1 MTDHPSPAA
10 RLAAALPREHVLV
23 ALTRAQDD
31 LAGLFE
37 AVESSADADQA
48 RQRLCVLFDIDEAQ
62 ATAVLDMQV
71 RRMSATERARVRDE
85 LERLRSEIE
94 ELRAGEQPRRDEPE
108 GR

>member
-1 MTDHPSPAA
+1 MTELPSPEN

-23 ALTRAQDD
+23 ALSRAQDQ
-31 LAGLFE
+31 LAGLVD
-37 AVESSADADQA
+37 AVESSTDTDQA
-48 RQRLCVLFDIDEAQ
+48 QQRVRALLDLDEAQ

-85 LERLRSEIE
+85 LEQLRGEIE
-94 ELRAGEQPRRDEPE
+94 DLRT